1 MTETVPAWIA
11 GMPVWLY
18 WSAAVWLGACI
29 GSFLNVVVYRLPVMM
44 QREEAVWAREALEL
58 EAASSSEDAPFNLV
72 VPRSR
77 CPQCGHQIRAW
88 ENIPVLGWL
97 LLRGRCSNCASPI
110 AVRYPIVEFATAL
123 ATCAVLAVFG
133 PTWAAVW
140 ALAFTWSLIALA
152 LIDLD
157 TQLLPDSIVLPLLW
171 LGLLVNV
178 AGVYTSLPEAVVG
191 AVIGYGVLWS
201 LYWAFRLL
209 TGKEGMGYGDFKLM
223 GAMGAWLGWPALP
236 GVVLLASLTGIVA
249 AVAMMLNG
257 KMNLETPMP
266 FGPFIAA
273 AGWLAM
279 LLAGAPLTV
288 LSL

>member
-1 MTETVPAWIA
+1 
-11 GMPVWLY
+11 MPVWLY
-18 WSAAVWLGACI
+18 WSAAVWLGACV
-29 GSFLNVVVYRLPVMM
+29 GSFLNVVAYRLPIMM
-44 QREEAVWAREALEL
+44 QREESAWAREALEL
-58 EAASSSEDAPFNLV
+58 EPVSEGDAPPFNLV

-77 CPQCGHQIRAW
+77 CPHCGHQIRAW
-88 ENIPVLGWL
+88 DNIPVIGWL
-97 LLRGRCSNCASPI
+97 LLRGRCSNCESPI
-110 AVRYPIVEFATAL
+110 ALRYPVVEFATAA

-140 ALAFTWSLIALA
+140 ALVFTWALIALA
-152 LIDLD
+152 LIDID

-178 AGVYTSLPEAVVG
+178 SGMFTTLSEAVTG
-191 AVIGYGVLWS
+191 AAIGYGVLWS

-223 GAMGAWLGWPALP
+223 AAMGAWLGWQALP

-249 AVAMMLNG
+249 AVAMMLSG
-257 KMNLETPMP
+257 KMDRQAPMP

-279 LLAGAPLTV
+279 LLTGAPLTV